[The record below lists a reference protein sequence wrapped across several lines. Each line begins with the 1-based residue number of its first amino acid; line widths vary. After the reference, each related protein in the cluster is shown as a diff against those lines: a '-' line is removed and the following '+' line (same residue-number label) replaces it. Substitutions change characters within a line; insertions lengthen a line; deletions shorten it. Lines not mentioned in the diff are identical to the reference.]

1 MTSSGYSKAP
11 NEKLVF
17 NFNPGATAYYG
28 RFGYKYMNFAN
39 TSKA

>member
-1 MTSSGYSKAP
+1 MSYDGNPKAP

-39 TSKA
+39 TTKA